1 MNHST
6 EELDNQ
12 LRRLITQ
19 ACSHPRDSTERRI
32 TLTKVVRA
40 IIKSGKLWKD
50 NDPNYGDVLQKTW
63 LYFCENIDQY
73 DPERGSVITWLN
85 AYLKYRLQ
93 DIRRERNQELKTKI
107 QHSGGQNQDLNRTI
121 DDLINNLPAAPDIP
135 PILEEIQQ
143 WVQTDLN
150 GELRRIHIQGHPEI
164 TCQVLILRRLPPQKT
179 WQILAQEFGV
189 AASTLNSFYR
199 RQCMPRLRKFGETQG
214 YL

>member
-1 MNHST
+1 
-6 EELDNQ
+6 
-12 LRRLITQ
+12 
-19 ACSHPRDSTERRI
+19 
-32 TLTKVVRA
+32 VVRA

-93 DIRRERNQELKTKI
+93 DIRRERNQEKKTKI
-107 QHSGGQNQDLNRTI
+107 QHSDRQNQDLNRTI

-143 WVQTDLN
+143 WVQTDPN

-164 TCQVLILRRLPPQKT
+164 TCQVLILRRLPPQTT
-179 WQILAQEFGV
+179 WEILAQEFGV